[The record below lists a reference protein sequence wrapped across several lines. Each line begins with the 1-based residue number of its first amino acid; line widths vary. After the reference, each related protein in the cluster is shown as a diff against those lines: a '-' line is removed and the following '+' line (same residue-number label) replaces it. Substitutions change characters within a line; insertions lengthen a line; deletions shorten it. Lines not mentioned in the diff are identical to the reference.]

1 LNGIRLRSS
10 PGARKRRYP
19 LGPGAIP
26 GGYSGR
32 RSAGQRICIRNLGA
46 ARADAEIADHRMNTP
61 SLSRYR
67 DEWFAGSRATW
78 RDVLAGMV
86 GTFALIPEVI
96 AFSFVAGIDPEV
108 GLFASFVIGIVIAFV
123 GGRPAMISGAAGSVA
138 LVAAALVHAH
148 GLQYLLAATLL
159 AGLLQIV
166 FGLLKLDVLMRFV
179 SRSVRTGFVNALAIL
194 IFSAQVP
201 QLLGVTWH
209 TYVMVALGL
218 AIIYLLPRITTAVP
232 SPLIC
237 IVALT
242 AISIAFPM
250 PLRVVSDLGR
260 LPGALPSIGLPHVPI
275 AMATLAIVAP
285 YALAMAAVGLLESMM
300 TARVVDDL
308 TESTSSK
315 ARECTGLGLANVA
328 AGLFG
333 GIAGCGMIGQT
344 VGNVRYGGRGRL
356 STLVAGVFLLI
367 VMVPLRAWVAQV
379 PVAALVAIMIMV
391 SVSTFS
397 WGSLLDLGRHPKVS
411 GIVMLATV
419 AVTVATHD
427 LSAGVAIGVLLSGV
441 FFAFKVT
448 RLMNV
453 DVGYDAMTDTRRYTV
468 SGQVFFA
475 SADIF
480 ADRFDLRD
488 TAKHARIDLTGAH
501 LWDITAVGALNDVV
515 AVMRRH
521 GMAVELVGLNE
532 ASAVLVDRHAPA
544 MRTIALGTNGAPD
557 IGSGVA

>member
-1 LNGIRLRSS
+1 
-10 PGARKRRYP
+10 
-19 LGPGAIP
+19 
-26 GGYSGR
+26 
-32 RSAGQRICIRNLGA
+32 
-46 ARADAEIADHRMNTP
+46 MNAQ

-67 DEWFAGSRATW
+67 AEWFDGAPGAR

-108 GLFASFVIGIVIAFV
+108 GLFASFVIGIVIAFS

-159 AGLLQIV
+159 AGLFQIA
-166 FGLLKLDVLMRFV
+166 FGLLTLDVLMRFV

-201 QLLGVTWH
+201 QMLGVTWH
-209 TYVMVALGL
+209 TYAMIALGL
-218 AIIYLLPRITTAVP
+218 AIIYLLPRMTSAIP

-237 IVALT
+237 VVVLT
-242 AISIAFPM
+242 VISIAFPM
-250 PLRVVSDLGR
+250 PLHVVGDLGR
-260 LPGALPSIGLPHVPI
+260 LPNALPSLTLPHLPI
-275 AMATLAIVAP
+275 GVATLAIIAP

-308 TESTSSK
+308 TETTSSK

-367 VMVPLRAWVAQV
+367 VMVPLRPWVAQV

-391 SVSTFS
+391 SASTFS
-397 WGSLLDLGRHPKVS
+397 WSSLRDLGRHPKVS
-411 GIVMLATV
+411 GVVMLATV

-427 LSAGVAIGVLLSGV
+427 LSAGVAVGVLLSGV

-448 RLMNV
+448 RLMAV
-453 DVGYDAMTDTRRYTV
+453 HVAYDPATDTRLYTV
-468 SGQVFFA
+468 SGQIFFA
-475 SADIF
+475 SAEIF

-488 TAKHARIDLTGAH
+488 TARRARIDLTNAH
-501 LWDITAVGALNDVV
+501 LWDITAVGALDDV
-515 AVMRRH
+515 AATMRRH
-521 GMAVELVGLNE
+521 GMSVEVVGLNE
-532 ASAVLVDRHAPA
+532 ASAILVDRHAPL
-544 MRTIALGTNGAPD
+544 MRD
-557 IGSGVA
+557 VEV